1 MTGCVPV
8 TYFHPSTE
16 TYITLWKAEG
26 ALGKRGP
33 KHARMEME
41 KGYKMQ
47 SSKHDTA
54 NAMQASFLHWL
65 VISHD

>member
-1 MTGCVPV
+1 
-8 TYFHPSTE
+8 
-16 TYITLWKAEG
+16 
-26 ALGKRGP
+26 
-33 KHARMEME
+33 MEME